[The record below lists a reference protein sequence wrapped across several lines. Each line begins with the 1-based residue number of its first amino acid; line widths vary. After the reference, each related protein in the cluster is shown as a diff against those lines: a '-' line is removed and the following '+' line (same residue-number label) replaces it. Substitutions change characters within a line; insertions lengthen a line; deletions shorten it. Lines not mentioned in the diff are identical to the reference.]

1 MSRNGGKRNGA
12 GNKKGSVRPNFSDYL
27 TAKEIKDDVRWVKEN
42 WRKDNQLKTW
52 YLDHL
57 FGKAVQPIANDGDK
71 PFLIQGV
78 EIKIRE

>member
-1 MSRNGGKRNGA
+1 M
-12 GNKKGSVRPNFSDYL
+12 RPNFSDYF
-27 TAKEIKDDVRWVKEN
+27 TAKEIKDDVEWVREN
-42 WRKDNQLKTW
+42 WKTDPQLKIW
-52 YLDHL
+52 YLDHI